1 MRHVLIA
8 VVTACSALFIADP
21 ALAAKR
27 VALVIGVDRYEHLA
41 PLANPGRDAE
51 ALAGVFEDSGFETF
65 FHIDLDQA
73 ALDKVLADFAAKA
86 AGADQAVVY
95 YAGHGMSVVRD
106 GRLVNVIAPSDAK
119 ISCANRSASRVLAMD
134 RFFSATA
141 GIPERVFLF
150 DACRNDPFRQ
160 CAAESRIA
168 SRGFGFRAVGQ
179 EALVGKAADVDEGEK
194 RGFSRTQAVRSAAA
208 LIAFSTD
215 LGAVAL
221 DGKPGAHSP
230 FADELLKQLGTAPDL
245 PIREVLDRAS
255 QAVAKRTA
263 YLQVPWVVSKGGE
276 PQLCLSGNCRTRKRL
291 ETGRLAAE
299 VSILL
304 KQARDRIAGHDYDGA
319 LVYGTEAL
327 SLSQNLADK
336 KQRASAE
343 EAVRTSL
350 AERRPFRELSG
361 STAHVTKLEFSS
373 SGHYAMALSNEPV
386 KLLTRIGSPGWDF
399 VEPPS
404 KLDRTLV
411 EAGKTSTGLGINP
424 KDVHKKGRV
433 PASKNFRTVRVW
445 DARTGKALHLF
456 RDYEGDLIQ
465 AFFRGR
471 TNEIVTVNL
480 KGRITVWD
488 IRTGKR
494 KLRTRPLR
502 HGISTVAIS
511 RDGRRLAMGSGDQ
524 DDGGMNPVLTMRG
537 VSYVVN
543 LKTGKR
549 VARVK
554 TAGQLGSLA
563 LSPDGKL
570 LSVAFTDKNRGFV
583 WSLKRKRRHFST
595 SVSSFFKS
603 IQTFSQDGRYLALT
617 RSGHVFDVYDVK
629 KRRKLKRAFVH
640 RPGSFIGDLVFDA
653 GRPRIASFA
662 GNREVFIWRL
672 DEAVGRTTIDVKDG
686 ELSQVRF
693 SDDGKSLFV
702 GVGQLV
708 RIVDLASR
716 KTRALLSVKGVTKT
730 EPYSPVIAKFNH
742 FAEDPKSGRL
752 LVKFDD
758 APLRQYLSTDV
769 GGGLKV
775 SARLSNGSDFAG
787 YARSGKWLIL
797 NEGGRLRILDAATGA
812 KRKDIKF
819 QYSANAPP
827 NAKLTDIRGT
837 TNDPGSLSGKVA
849 FVGTDRDIGI
859 LQLPDL
865 RILKVIPSDGRQVDG
880 ARISPDGRLVM
891 IAQQYRPIGRDTC
904 DNSVIR
910 IVRLADLGGFEFC
923 GPYFDSFV
931 GPPSFSPDSSH
942 LVSVGHDSRLRIFD
956 VETRRIKELTSNRK
970 FRSRVSPVFTADGK
984 NVVVPTA
991 PQGVSIIRVADGK
1004 ELVHVPDTAGSVS
1017 GVAASY
1023 DGKRI
1028 AVAGGR
1034 QVVHVIDAATGLVQE
1049 IYKGF
1054 GKLSIGAF
1062 DPSNTG
1068 LAMASFTAVETRSFQ
1083 LAGDALL
1090 QHAREHS
1097 PGCLAKSARDRLK
1110 LQSPVPQWC
1119 TAQRKVAVQQ

>member
-1 MRHVLIA
+1 MPHGIIA
-8 VVTACSALFIADP
+8 VLMACSILFIAGP
-21 ALAAKR
+21 ANAAKR
-27 VALVIGVDRYEHLA
+27 VALIVGVDRYDHLA
-41 PLANPGRDAE
+41 TLANPGRDAG
-51 ALAGVFEDSGFETF
+51 ALAKVFKDSGFETF
-65 FHIDLDQA
+65 LHVDLDQA
-73 ALDKVLADFAAKA
+73 GLDKAITNFAASA

-95 YAGHGMSVVRD
+95 YAGHGMSVVQD

-141 GIPERVFLF
+141 GVPERVFLF

-160 CAAESRIA
+160 CAAESRVA
-168 SRGFGFRAVGQ
+168 ARGFGFRAVGQ
-179 EALVGKAADVDEGEK
+179 EALSGQAVDVNEGEK
-194 RGFSRTQAVRSAAA
+194 RGFARTNAIRSASA

-230 FADELLKQLGTAPDL
+230 FADELLNQLGASPDL
-245 PIREVLDRAS
+245 PIREVLDLAS
-255 QAVAKRTA
+255 QAVAKRTS
-263 YLQVPWVVSKGGE
+263 YLQVPWVVTKGGE
-276 PQLCLSGNCRTRKRL
+276 PQLCLSGNCRTRTRL

-361 STAHVTKLEFSS
+361 STAHVAKLEFSS
-373 SGHYAMALSNEPV
+373 SGRYAMALSDEPV

-399 VEPPS
+399 AEPPS
-404 KLDRTLV
+404 NLDRTLV
-411 EAGKTSTGLGINP
+411 AGGTHSTGLGINP
-424 KDVHKKGRV
+424 KDVRKKGRV

-445 DARTGKALHLF
+445 DTRTGKALHLF
-456 RDYEGDLIQ
+456 RDYEGDLLQ
-465 AFFRGR
+465 SFFRGR

-511 RDGRRLAMGSGDQ
+511 RDGGRLAMGTGDQ
-524 DDGGMNPVLTMRG
+524 DDGGMNPVLTLRG
-537 VSYVVN
+537 MSYVLN
-543 LKTGKR
+543 LKTGKS

-554 TAGQLGSLA
+554 TSGQLGSLA

-570 LSVAFTDKNRGFV
+570 LSVTFTDKNRGFV
-583 WSLKRKRRHFST
+583 WNLKRKRRHFHT
-595 SVSSFFKS
+595 SVSSYYTS
-603 IQTFSQDGRYLALT
+603 IQAFSQNGRYLALT
-617 RSGHVFDVYDVK
+617 RAGDAFDVYDVR

-640 RPGSFIGDLVFDA
+640 KSGSFIGGLVFDLD
-653 GRPRIASFA
+653 RPQIASFA
-662 GNREVFIWRL
+662 SNGEVFLWPL
-672 DEAVGRTTIDVKDG
+672 GNTGRSRSMRFGDG

-693 SDDGKSLFV
+693 SADGKNLFV

-708 RIVDLASR
+708 RIIDLANL

-742 FAEDPKSGRL
+742 FAEDPKSGLL

-758 APLRQYLSTDV
+758 TPLRQYLSTDV

-787 YARSGKWLIL
+787 YARSGKWLII
-797 NEGGRLRILDAATGA
+797 NEGGRLRILDAAKGA

-819 QYSANAPP
+819 QYSANASP

-837 TNDPGSLSGKVA
+837 TNDPGSLSGKIA

-865 RILKVIPSDGRQVDG
+865 KILKVIPSDGRQVEG
-880 ARISPDGRLVM
+880 ARMSPDGRLVM

-923 GPYFDSFV
+923 GPYFDSFI
-931 GPPSFSPDSSH
+931 GPPSFSPDSRH
-942 LVSVGHDSRLRIFD
+942 LVSVGHDSRLRVFD

-1004 ELVHVPDTAGSVS
+1004 ELVHVPDTAGSVT

-1034 QVVHVIDAATGLVQE
+1034 QVVHVIDAETGLIQE

-1054 GKLSIGAF
+1054 GRLSIGAF
-1062 DPSNTG
+1062 DPSNSG
-1068 LAMASFTAVETRSFQ
+1068 LAMASYTAVETRSFQ

-1110 LQSPVPQWC
+1110 LQSPVPGWC
-1119 TAQRKVAVQQ
+1119 AAQRKVAVQR